1 LSSALY
7 AEARDVE
14 MSDNLVYA
22 IFTSG
27 LNIIDI
33 NDPGDPHTL
42 GFYFFQEAPV
52 DLRIVDG
59 LAVVA
64 DSSAGIHVLNITD
77 PANPI
82 FRGAY
87 PTDSTT
93 FADARG
99 LDLVGDDL
107 FVANGSA
114 GLLVLSLTDPDNP
127 DMLSELNR
135 VAPSWS
141 IDVQG
146 DYAFIAA
153 LQNGI
158 QVVDISDPSN
168 PVYVDGLS
176 ANPYLVGSRDIR
188 VNDSYAYVADN
199 FGLATVNIENP
210 ESLVL
215 TSYIPTNGRAL
226 DLYIEDSCLYLAD
239 DLSGFHVFEILQTP
253 AQPRWLSFFDTPD
266 DAKGIAAEGEVA
278 AVADDYTG
286 FMVFDVSD
294 PSVPESLGTYL
305 SAGQSRGGVLEG
317 DLAYIAQGSMGVA
330 ILNIEDPARPDT
342 VSCFNENISFVHSLD
357 VSGGLMAIANG
368 FNGLMIVDVSD
379 PFLPSFLGDVAT
391 GKQLVEV
398 KIVGNYAFV
407 VDGDFHAVDLS
418 VPSSPVILS
427 SFDTSDAM
435 SGDLALAGNLAFVAD
450 YSEGVSSFDISSP
463 ADSLLLLDRLDTD
476 GYAVGIEARDGLV
489 HLADD
494 LGGFRILSYDETGQL
509 EEVSQV
515 DLDDPTIN
523 VALDDDVVFLALNR
537 GEIVA
542 VDIGDPYSPGVLGRF
557 RTPGQSVAVEAES
570 SLVMV
575 GDKSST
581 IFLEFQPHSGVKR
594 EPPVAP
600 VLPRGAFS
608 LRQNYPNPFNPSTV
622 ITFRVP
628 ELDEASRIESTLHL
642 EVYNLRGRFVKA
654 IYRGPAG
661 DGEHV
666 VTWDGTNARGE
677 PVPSGIY
684 LYVLKIGDLNLARK
698 MLLVR

>member
-14 MSDNLVYA
+14 MSGDLAYA
-22 IFTSG
+22 IFSPG
-27 LNIIDI
+27 LLIMDL
-33 NDPGDPHTL
+33 NDPADPHPL
-42 GFYFFQEAPV
+42 GFYFFHEAPM
-52 DLRIVDG
+52 DLRIADG

-64 DSSAGIHVLNITD
+64 DSSAGIHVLDVTD
-77 PANPI
+77 PSDPT

-87 PTDSTT
+87 PSDSTT
-93 FADARG
+93 FVEARG
-99 LDLVGDDL
+99 LDLVGDNL
-107 FVANGSA
+107 FVANSSA

-127 DMLSELNR
+127 DMLSELNE

-158 QVVDISDPSN
+158 QVADISDPSN
-168 PVYVDGLS
+168 PVYVGGLS
-176 ANPYLVGSRDIR
+176 DNPYLVGSRDIR
-188 VNDSYAYVADN
+188 VRGSYAYIADN
-199 FGLATVNIENP
+199 QGLATVNIANP
-210 ESLVL
+210 ESLFR
-215 TSYIPTNGRAL
+215 TSNFQTRGRAL
-226 DLYIEDSCLYLAD
+226 DLYIEDYYIYLAD
-239 DLSGFHVFEILQTP
+239 DVRGFHVFEILQDP
-253 AQPRWLSFFDTPD
+253 AQPQRIAFFDTPD
-266 DAKGIAAEGEVA
+266 DAKGIAAEREVA

-286 FMVFDVSD
+286 LMVFDVSD

-317 DLAYIAQGSMGVA
+317 DLAYIAQGSMGMA
-330 ILNIEDPARPDT
+330 ILNIDDPARPDT

-357 VSGGLMAIANG
+357 VSGGLMALANG
-368 FNGLMIVDVSD
+368 FDGLMVVDVSD

-391 GKQLVEV
+391 GKQLVRV
-398 KIVGNYAFV
+398 KISGNSAFV

-435 SGDLALAGNLAFVAD
+435 TRDLALAGNFAFVAD
-450 YSEGVSSFDISSP
+450 YFEGVSSFDISNP

-489 HLADD
+489 YLADD
-494 LGGFRILSYDETGQL
+494 LGGFRILRYDETGQL

-515 DLDDPTIN
+515 DLDDPTID
-523 VALDDDVVFLALNR
+523 VALDDDVAFLALNR

-542 VDIGDPYSPGVLGRF
+542 VDIGDPHFPGVLDRF
-557 RTPGQSVAVEAES
+557 RTPGQSVSVEAES

-581 IFLEFQPHSGVKR
+581 IFLEFLPPAGVKR
-594 EPPVAP
+594 DPPVGP
-600 VLPRGAFS
+600 FIPRGAFS

-628 ELDEASRIESTLHL
+628 ELDEVSWIEETLHL
-642 EVYNLRGRFVKA
+642 EIYNLRGRFVKA
-654 IYRGPAG
+654 LYRGPAG
-661 DGEHV
+661 EGEHV

-684 LYVLKIGDLNLARK
+684 LYVLKIGDLNLGRK